1 MAELFEC
8 KIEDLKISR
17 YRNQRTK
24 STVQSALCYIVTWSK
39 RITMLMIIWREKYSW
54 YKFTFRAIHKL
65 VHVHIY
71 HVKILCEMY
80 ANALFTLKF
89 MWGTIN
95 YAMCKCLKQVV
106 HVIFTIQHGLVFYT
120 KFPLQ
125 VQYFF
130 NRACVYS
137 HKSIY
142 SHQSDG
148 ITREHWLD
156 WLLVISI

>member
-1 MAELFEC
+1 MKR
-8 KIEDLKISR
+8 KIFLI
-17 YRNQRTK
+17 Q
-24 STVQSALCYIVTWSK
+24 
-39 RITMLMIIWREKYSW
+39 ITFCAI
-54 YKFTFRAIHKL
+54 YKL
-65 VHVHIY
+65 VHIY

-106 HVIFTIQHGLVFYT
+106 HVIFKIQHGLVFYT

-125 VQYFF
+125 VQYYF

-148 ITREHWLD
+148 IIREHWLLWTLA
-156 WLLVISI
+156 WLTSCYKYIINSIYILYTFLRIFFKWL

>member
-24 STVQSALCYIVTWSK
+24 STVQSALRYIVSWSK

-54 YKFTFRAIHKL
+54 YKLHFCAIYIYKL
-65 VHVHIY
+65 VHIY

-106 HVIFTIQHGLVFYT
+106 HVIFKIQHGLVFYT

-148 ITREHWLD
+148 ISREHWLD

>member
-24 STVQSALCYIVTWSK
+24 STVQSALRYIVSWSK

-54 YKFTFRAIHKL
+54 YKLHFCAIYIQAGTYL
-65 VHVHIY
+65 SCENF
-71 HVKILCEMY
+71 CEMY

-106 HVIFTIQHGLVFYT
+106 HVIFKIQHGLVFYT

-148 ITREHWLD
+148 ISREHWLD